1 MGAWAKTMSIGQS
14 MILKKSAINRKNCTQ
29 IPDVL
34 PSENNRSLSEFIPC
48 KLTQKWIQSQKE
60 LRKEIERRDQEA
72 DEAF

>member
-48 KLTQKWIQSQKE
+48 KLTQK
-60 LRKEIERRDQEA
+60 
-72 DEAF
+72 